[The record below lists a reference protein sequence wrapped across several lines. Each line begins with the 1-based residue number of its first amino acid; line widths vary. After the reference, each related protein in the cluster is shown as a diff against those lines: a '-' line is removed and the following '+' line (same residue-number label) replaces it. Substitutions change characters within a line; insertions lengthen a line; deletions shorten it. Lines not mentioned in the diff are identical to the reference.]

1 MSEAGKD
8 ISEVQTNWKYE
19 DNDQKVELKND
30 NQTVNQTMAE
40 QLESYNKQL
49 EAAKAAYDEVAQE
62 APSVFNSK
70 EDPTQYKIEP
80 GTRSVME
87 INQRPAQGYSDF
99 GVEASK
105 LADPNA
111 ARNYEELIK
120 NVK

>member
-1 MSEAGKD
+1 MSQAGKD
-8 ISEVQTNWKYE
+8 ISEIQTNWKYE
-19 DNDQKVELKND
+19 DQDQRVELKN
-30 NQTVNQTMAE
+30 NNETVNQTLAE

-49 EAAKAAYDEVAQE
+49 EDAKAAYEEVAQE

-70 EDPTQYKIEP
+70 EDPTKYKIEP

-87 INQRPAQGYSDF
+87 INQRPAQGYNDF
-99 GVEASK
+99 GVDASK
-105 LADPNA
+105 LAEPST